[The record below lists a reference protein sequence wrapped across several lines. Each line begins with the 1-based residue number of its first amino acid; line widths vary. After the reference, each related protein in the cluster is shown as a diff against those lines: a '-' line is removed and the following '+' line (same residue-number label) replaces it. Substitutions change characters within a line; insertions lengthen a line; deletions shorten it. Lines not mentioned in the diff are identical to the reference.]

1 MKKKNHFK
9 KNMSPPPF
17 RHVFL
22 VTFIFFVLSTFGS
35 IWIINEGIEPTL
47 MDIADTRARQ
57 YARMAI
63 NEAVSKKIADDL
75 EYEELIQEKF
85 DDEGNPVSVGWNSVV
100 TNRVVRNTTN
110 RVQNF
115 LKLLEK
121 GQVPDPGSTLD
132 VELEPEENP
141 SIESVSEDPTLI
153 QIPVGQAL
161 GIPLLANLGPKI
173 PVNIEVI
180 GDVQSEPI
188 MEREEMGINNVYF
201 ALYVEMDVNLRVV
214 VPFQTKNIEIKSKIK
229 IDDRIIYFEVPYYY
243 NGNGGGE
250 PPQLSIPMEDPL
262 Q

>member
-1 MKKKNHFK
+1 MKKNRNFK
-9 KNMSPPPF
+9 SHMTPPPF
-17 RHVFL
+17 RHVL
-22 VTFIFFVLSTFGS
+22 VVTIVFFTISSFVS
-35 IWIINEGIEPTL
+35 ILIINRGLEPTL
-47 MDIADTRARQ
+47 MDIAETRARQ

-75 EYEELIQEKF
+75 EYDELIQEKV
-85 DDEGNPVSVGWNSVV
+85 DNEGNAVSVGWNSVV

-132 VELEPEENP
+132 VELEPEEKP
-141 SIESVSEDPTLI
+141 SIESVKEEPTLI

-161 GIPLLANLGPKI
+161 GIPLLANLGPDI

-188 MEREEMGINNVYF
+188 MEREELGINNVYF
-201 ALYVEMDVNLRVV
+201 ALYVEMEVSLRVV
-214 VPFQTKNIEIKSKIK
+214 VPFQTKTTQINSKIK
-229 IDDRIIYFEVPYYY
+229 IDDRVVSFDVPYYY

-250 PPQLSIPMEDPL
+250 SPQLSIPMEPL